1 MRKASFLS
9 CISLIAL
16 LVSASMFAGQVPAH
30 QNKDPW
36 FSSGSVIASVQIV
49 PVPVQ
54 MPFTS
59 TADWRVEQIPAVY
72 ISANDEM
79 PIQAPFDLAL
89 NTSLVLSSV
98 DVNVGLSD
106 YGERSSSLLKNE
118 IWRYADTIITA
129 RETPTAETQRTR
141 AVRLY

>member
-16 LVSASMFAGQVPAH
+16 LVSASAFAGQAPAH

-54 MPFTS
+54 S
-59 TADWRVEQIPAVY
+59 TAEWRVEQMPAEY
-72 ISANDEM
+72 IAASDPVQM
-79 PIQAPFDLAL
+79 PINAADWLAL
-89 NTSLVLSSV
+89 NSSMAIRSV
-98 DVNVGLSD
+98 DVGISEPL
-106 YGERSSSLLKNE
+106 RPSLLHSA
-118 IWRYADTIITA
+118 ITISAIRE
-129 RETPTAETQRTR
+129 RETSTAETQRTR